1 MAHCT
6 VATADSLR
14 ESGAS
19 KRHAFNQIIN
29 RFQIGVWESEIACS
43 NTVLVPS
50 DLNHSNIFRT
60 KFLQQPRMHER
71 NALIY
76 NFPLIFTLDGASISH
91 TNDGDKKTTINGSSQ
106 RFIGQSK
113 IT

>member
-1 MAHCT
+1 
-6 VATADSLR
+6 
-14 ESGAS
+14 
-19 KRHAFNQIIN
+19 
-29 RFQIGVWESEIACS
+29 
-43 NTVLVPS
+43 
-50 DLNHSNIFRT
+50 
-60 KFLQQPRMHER
+60 MHER

-113 IT
+113 ITKHLSLLLYTH